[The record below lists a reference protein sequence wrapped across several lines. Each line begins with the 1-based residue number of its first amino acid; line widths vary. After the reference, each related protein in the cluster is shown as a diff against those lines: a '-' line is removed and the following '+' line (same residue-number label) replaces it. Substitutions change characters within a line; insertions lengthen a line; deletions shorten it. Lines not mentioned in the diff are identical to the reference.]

1 MRPVELRELLLIT
14 ITVRP
19 IVDLGGGRRYVAFD
33 GGTFEGR
40 DGLAGTVLEGGV
52 DWQRVRPDG
61 VLEIDA
67 HYTLQTETNEAIEVV
82 SQGVRKAS
90 ASVTAR
96 LTQGDQVDPGEY
108 YFRTL
113 VRLSTAAPRLN
124 WLNDLIAVSTGDR
137 PHPRARGLVSAASR
151 GPRGA
156 VIGAGIG
163 GLATALSLH
172 EVGVQVDVF
181 DSSPELRPLGV
192 GINLLPHAVR
202 ELDALGLLDALLSL
216 GVAPSALV
224 YCTKRGQEIWRE
236 PRGVAAGYPW
246 PQLSVHRGMLQE
258 VLRRAVV
265 ERLGADALHLGRR
278 LVRVSGSDERPLAE
292 FADGEVE
299 ADFIVAADGIH
310 SAVRAQRY
318 PEEGHFLWNGSLL
331 WRGIAEV
338 EPVLDGRSMIWA
350 GHPEQK
356 FVGYPI
362 ADLPGGRQRF
372 NFIAELKRPDSD
384 LGRAEDWNRQG
395 SLDDFLP
402 QFKEWDFGWLDV
414 PAIVEAAP
422 ETFLFP
428 MVDREPIPRWTFGRT
443 TLLGDAA
450 HPMYPIG
457 SNGASQAILDAR
469 VLAGCI
475 RRHDGTLSAAL
486 HHYEETRRPA
496 TAAIVRAN
504 RGFGPELPMKLVEER
519 VPDGFADIAD
529 VITTEEIAEVTEK
542 YRTTAGFSLAALQR
556 RTSFI
561 DDPYPL

>member
-1 MRPVELRELLLIT
+1 
-14 ITVRP
+14 
-19 IVDLGGGRRYVAFD
+19 
-33 GGTFEGR
+33 
-40 DGLAGTVLEGGV
+40 
-52 DWQRVRPDG
+52 
-61 VLEIDA
+61 
-67 HYTLQTETNEAIEVV
+67 
-82 SQGVRKAS
+82 
-90 ASVTAR
+90 
-96 LTQGDQVDPGEY
+96 
-108 YFRTL
+108 
-113 VRLSTAAPRLN
+113 
-124 WLNDLIAVSTGDR
+124 
-137 PHPRARGLVSAASR
+137 
-151 GPRGA
+151 
-156 VIGAGIG
+156 
-163 GLATALSLH
+163 
-172 EVGVQVDVF
+172 VQVDVF

-278 LVRVSGSDERPLAE
+278 LVRVGGSDEQPLAE

-519 VPDGFADIAD
+519 APDGFADIAD

>member
-1 MRPVELRELLLIT
+1 VNPAGSGLR
-14 ITVRP
+14 
-19 IVDLGGGRRYVAFD
+19 
-33 GGTFEGR
+33 
-40 DGLAGTVLEGGV
+40 GV
-52 DWQRVRPDG
+52 
-61 VLEIDA
+61 
-67 HYTLQTETNEAIEVV
+67 
-82 SQGVRKAS
+82 
-90 ASVTAR
+90 
-96 LTQGDQVDPGEY
+96 
-108 YFRTL
+108 
-113 VRLSTAAPRLN
+113 
-124 WLNDLIAVSTGDR
+124 
-137 PHPRARGLVSAASR
+137 
-151 GPRGA
+151 

-181 DSSPELRPLGV
+181 DSTSELRPLGV

-202 ELDALGLLDALLSL
+202 ELDALGLLDELRAHAI
-216 GVAPSALV
+216 APSALV

-236 PRGVAAGYPW
+236 PRGIAAGYPW
-246 PQLSVHRGMLQE
+246 PQLSIHRGMLQE
-258 VLRRAVV
+258 VLRGAVI

-278 LVRVSGSDERPLAE
+278 LVRVGGSDETPVAE
-292 FADGEVE
+292 FDDGEVD
-299 ADFIVAADGIH
+299 ADLIVAADGIH
-310 SAVRAQRY
+310 SAARAQRY
-318 PEEGHFLWNGSLL
+318 PDEGSFLWNGSLL

-372 NFIAELKRPDSD
+372 NFIAELRRPDSD
-384 LGRAEDWNRQG
+384 LARAEDWNRRG

-414 PAIVEAAP
+414 PGIVEAAP

-428 MVDREPIPRWTFGRT
+428 MVDREPIPRWTFGRS

-469 VLAGCI
+469 VLAGCV
-475 RRHDGTLSAAL
+475 RRHEGDIDEAL
-486 HHYEETRRPA
+486 RRYEETRRPA

-504 RGFGPELPMKLVEER
+504 RGFGPELPMQLVEER
-519 VPDGFADIAD
+519 APDGFADVAD
-529 VITTEEIAEVTEK
+529 VITPEEIAEVTER
-542 YRTTAGFSLAALQR
+542 YRTTAGFSLTALQR
-556 RTSFI
+556 GTSLVE
-561 DDPYPL
+561 DPYPL

>member
-1 MRPVELRELLLIT
+1 M
-14 ITVRP
+14 
-19 IVDLGGGRRYVAFD
+19 
-33 GGTFEGR
+33 
-40 DGLAGTVLEGGV
+40 
-52 DWQRVRPDG
+52 
-61 VLEIDA
+61 
-67 HYTLQTETNEAIEVV
+67 N
-82 SQGVRKAS
+82 
-90 ASVTAR
+90 
-96 LTQGDQVDPGEY
+96 
-108 YFRTL
+108 
-113 VRLSTAAPRLN
+113 TAASG
-124 WLNDLIAVSTGDR
+124 V
-137 PHPRARGLVSAASR
+137 
-151 GPRGA
+151 

-181 DSSPELRPLGV
+181 DSTPELRSLGV

-202 ELDALGLLDALLSL
+202 ELDALGLLAELSAHAI
-216 GVAPSALV
+216 APSVLV

-236 PRGVAAGYPW
+236 PRGIAAGYPW
-246 PQLSVHRGMLQE
+246 PQLSIHRGDLQE
-258 VLRRAVV
+258 VLRGAVV

-278 LVRVSGSDERPLAE
+278 LVRVGGSDERPVAE
-292 FADGEVE
+292 FDHGAVE
-299 ADFIVAADGIH
+299 AEFIVAADGIH
-310 SAVRAQRY
+310 SAARAQRY
-318 PEEGHFLWNGSLL
+318 PDEGRFLWNGSLL
-331 WRGIAEV
+331 WRGIAEI
-338 EPVLDGRSMIWA
+338 EPVLDGHSMIWA

-384 LGRAEDWNRQG
+384 LASAEDWNRRG

-402 QFKEWDFGWLDV
+402 QFKKWDFGWLDV
-414 PAIVEAAP
+414 PGIVEAAP

-428 MVDREPIPRWTFGRT
+428 MVDREPIPQWTFGRT

-475 RRHDGTLSAAL
+475 GRHRGDLNEALRR
-486 HHYEETRRPA
+486 YEKARRPA

-519 VPDGFADIAD
+519 APDGFAHIAD
-529 VITTEEIAEVTEK
+529 VISTEEIADVTEK

-556 RTSFI
+556 GTSLI
-561 DDPYPL
+561 EDPHPL